1 MQLNNG
7 LEKQLAA
14 LVADEGLELVTAELV
29 GKGPGTILRLVIDG
43 PDGVTLDQCSIIS
56 RQASVILDV
65 DDPIRHAY
73 TLEVSSPGLDR
84 KLFSLDDYRR
94 FVGQQVKIRMKPSYR
109 AHRVVTGELT
119 DVDHDTVTLR
129 LESRE
134 LVDLPL
140 DEVFEARLQ
149 VDWDAIMKKGKSHS

>member
-1 MQLNNG
+1 MKLDSA
-7 LEKQLAA
+7 LAKQLVA
-14 LVADEGLELVTAELV
+14 LVADEGLELVTTELV
-29 GKGPGTILRLVIDG
+29 GSGPGTILRLVIDG
-43 PDGVTLDQCSIIS
+43 PDGVTLDKCSTIS

-84 KLFSLDDYRR
+84 KLYSPDDYRR
-94 FVGQQVKIRMKPSYR
+94 FVGQRVKIRMKPTYR
-109 AHRVVTGELT
+109 AHRVVAGELMG
-119 DVDHDTVTLR
+119 VDQDMVTLR

-140 DEVFEARLQ
+140 DEVFEARLH
-149 VDWDAIMKKGKSHS
+149 VDWDAIMKEGKSRS